1 MWTSQRLY
9 SYYSAIRY
17 QHLEKLHFHCL
28 LQSPLQVIYKY
39 MILISI
45 KKEGGGVAGGGGCEP
60 CSQHAGT
67 GNLFGQFGS
76 SYLIA

>member
-39 MILISI
+39 TILISI
-45 KKEGGGVAGGGGCEP
+45 KKEGGGGCGGG
-60 CSQHAGT
+60 
-67 GNLFGQFGS
+67 
-76 SYLIA
+76 